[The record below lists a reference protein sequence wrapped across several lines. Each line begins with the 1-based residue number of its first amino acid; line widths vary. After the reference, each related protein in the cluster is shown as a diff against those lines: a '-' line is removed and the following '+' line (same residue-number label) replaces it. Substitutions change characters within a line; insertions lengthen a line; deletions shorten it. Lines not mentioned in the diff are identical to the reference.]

1 MTMNPQN
8 NRLPTSGQNEQK
20 LWEHKL
26 EMIAQENDSLLN
38 LLVSL
43 QSEHRICTKHEEKT
57 SIFFNYFQY
66 FFQLIRHLKES
77 LIIIDVGSKADEKN
91 ISNYDNLI
99 EELNN
104 LEKKHQTFKNN
115 FRIFI
120 LNSVHGCSTNEIKIA

>member
-43 QSEHRICTKHEEKT
+43 QNEHRICTKHEEKT

-91 ISNYDNLI
+91 ISNYDNMI
-99 EELNN
+99 E
-104 LEKKHQTFKNN
+104 
-115 FRIFI
+115 
-120 LNSVHGCSTNEIKIA
+120 